1 MVDRNSWK
9 SVSHFHESTF
19 VTSRVFF
26 QEENGRLKRA
36 AQREKTTKHEKTETV
51 ANLHGDISFIV
62 AHTKFLSGRI
72 SHDVNKIR
80 TYQTTWNSM
89 QEMNMNDSMD
99 SLTRLATMQLSIM
112 SENQFCFKCKN
123 NFLRSSCISRIKNR
137 FYFFWRFI
145 KSYKALQSEKLIST
159 DTFIILIKIQV
170 ELIIY
175 VIFLFI
181 KFVWRFE
188 INFLCRYF
196 KGYLVQV
203 GHSQNNETVFNQ

>member
-89 QEMNMNDSMD
+89 QEMYE
-99 SLTRLATMQLSIM
+99 RLNGLANEVSD
-112 SENQFCFKCKN
+112 
-123 NFLRSSCISRIKNR
+123 
-137 FYFFWRFI
+137 Y
-145 KSYKALQSEKLIST
+145 A
-159 DTFIILIKIQV
+159 II
-170 ELIIY
+170 
-175 VIFLFI
+175 
-181 KFVWRFE
+181 
-188 INFLCRYF
+188 
-196 KGYLVQV
+196 
-203 GHSQNNETVFNQ
+203 NNEREPVLFQM